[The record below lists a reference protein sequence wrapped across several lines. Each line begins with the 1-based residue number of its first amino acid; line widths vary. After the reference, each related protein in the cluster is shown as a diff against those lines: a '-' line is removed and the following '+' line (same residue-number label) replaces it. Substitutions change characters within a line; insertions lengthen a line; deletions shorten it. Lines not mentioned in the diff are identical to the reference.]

1 MLVDAGEAREGA
13 KVIYPSNGNVVAL
26 ACVLLAY
33 VLFALP
39 LIFRRRPKTPEAP
52 VRTAKRDLVSL
63 LGILLQGVGFAFV
76 FFGPVRI
83 QTPIALDTR
92 TIVEALPAALLAFCS
107 VALFW
112 SAFRA
117 LGANWSFVARV
128 LDNHGLITSGPFAL
142 VRNPIYLAMLMM
154 LIAAAF
160 ALGRA
165 PILSVSI
172 PVFFIGTVIRV
183 VREERLLRAQFGD
196 AYDAYAARVSRLLPG
211 IW

>member
-1 MLVDAGEAREGA
+1 
-13 KVIYPSNGNVVAL
+13 VIYSSSGNVVAM
-26 ACVLLAY
+26 ACVLVAY
-33 VLFALP
+33 LLFALP
-39 LIFRRRPKTPEAP
+39 LLFGRRSKTPETPA
-52 VRTAKRDLVSL
+52 RTAKRDLVSL

-76 FFGPVRI
+76 FFGAVRI
-83 QTPIALDTR
+83 QTPIVLDTR
-92 TIVEALPAALLAFCS
+92 TIVEALPVALLAFGS

-128 LDNHGLITSGPFAL
+128 LDDHGLITSGPFAW

-154 LIAAAF
+154 LVAAAL

-165 PILSVSI
+165 PMLIVSI
-172 PVFFIGTVIRV
+172 PLFFIGTVIRV
-183 VREERLLRAQFGD
+183 VREERLLRAQFGE
-196 AYDAYAARVSRLLPG
+196 AYDTYAARVSRLLPG